1 MKQLKVVVDDYNSS
15 TGLVTAKFYEP
26 VMIAPGSKIAMDKF
40 SMSVNSGSSSNF
52 VLDTQTVLIR
62 TAYQTGNN
70 SRNSTPPRG
79 AVIQGGTFE
88 NVTVLLSAIQ
98 QAFNSILQSSMTIQQ
113 NGKIPDNGLSFITSL
128 SKDNKATIYFTCG
141 SLDDT
146 TTPNSK
152 NVTVDASNF
161 YQPTQPAIGATTD
174 SYVVFESPL
183 IQGAL
188 DCRFKLS
195 LEFNGNN
202 VTEWGLTDNLTV
214 AFPTLL
220 YGFRIKADNTLYIVN
235 DSLETQITN
244 ITPFRNILY
253 THQFYVNNGKLQYQ
267 IASADFSVVY
277 FTSDINAFNG
287 FNFNTNYFLGFRN
300 SYTAIDAVNRGDM
313 IGQISL
319 IYQPASAQNN
329 VGWYFDPELLDNRQ
343 YLTTLANFGD
353 TPTRV
358 VQYDFS
364 ISQTLRVGLGLDTNL
379 YTLPSGISGAIVGS
393 ITVNFSQYY
402 NLCLDVTNLPL
413 ESYISLSSRNTGGRR
428 NILCYFTPQRITT
441 TGTQYSFEA
450 KTMNF
455 VATNNK
461 DIRNI
466 ESLTFRVYDPID
478 VNSFLVCNNMT
489 FNIYIQEPEDN

>member
-15 TGLVTAKFYEP
+15 TGLITAKFYEP
-26 VMIAPGSKIAMDKF
+26 VMIPPGSKIAMDKF

-52 VLDTQTVLIR
+52 ILDTQTVLIR

-79 AVIQGGTFE
+79 AVIQGRTFE

-98 QAFNSILQSSMTIQQ
+98 QAFNSILQSSMRIQQ

-128 SKDNKATIYFTCG
+128 SKDNKATIYFACG
-141 SLDDT
+141 SLDNT
-146 TTPNSK
+146 TSPTPL
-152 NVTVDASNF
+152 NVSIQNNF
-161 YQPTQPAIGATTD
+161 FQPNQPAIGATTN
-174 SYVVFESPL
+174 SYVVWQNAL
-183 IQGAL
+183 IQGGL
-188 DCRFKLS
+188 DCRFNLS
-195 LEFNGNN
+195 LNFDGNN
-202 VTEWGLTDNLTV
+202 ETEWGLTDNLTGTY
-214 AFPTLL
+214 PTLL
-220 YGFRIKADNTLYIVN
+220 YGFRIKEDNTLYIVN

-244 ITPFRNILY
+244 IAPFRNILY

-267 IASADFSVVY
+267 IASADLVNVF
-277 FTSDINAFNG
+277 FTSDLNAFNG
-287 FNFNTNYFLGFRN
+287 FNFNTNYFLGIRN
-300 SYTAIDAVNRGDM
+300 SYTAIDETNRGDK
-313 IGQISL
+313 ISIAAV

-329 VGWYFDPELLDNRQ
+329 VGWYFDPDLLDNRQ
-343 YLTTLANFGD
+343 YLTTLTNFGA
-353 TPTRV
+353 TPSRV

-489 FNIYIQEPEDN
+489 FNIYIQEPEDI

>member
-26 VMIAPGSKIAMDKF
+26 VMIAVGSKIAMDKF

-52 VLDTQTVLIR
+52 VLDTQTVNIR
-62 TAYQTGNN
+62 TAYRAPPYGG
-70 SRNSTPPRG
+70 SSTPYRS

-88 NVTVLLSAIQ
+88 NVDTLLSSIQ
-98 QAFNSILQSSMTIQQ
+98 QSFNSILNSDMTNIVAP
-113 NGKIPDNGLSFITSL
+113 KVPDNGLSFITSID
-128 SKDNKATIYFTCG
+128 KDNIATIYFTCG

-152 NVTVDASNF
+152 NVTVDSAGF
-161 YQPTQPAIGATTD
+161 YLPTQPAIGATTD

-188 DCRFKLS
+188 DCRFRADLNFA
-195 LEFNGNN
+195 ECN

-214 AFPTLL
+214 AFPNLL
-220 YGFRIKADNTLYIVN
+220 YGFRIKADDTLYIVN
-235 DSLETQITN
+235 GALETPIAD
-244 ITPFRNILY
+244 ITPFSNHPNYI
-253 THQFYVNNGKLQYQ
+253 HQFYVNNGKLQYQ
-267 IASADFSVVY
+267 IVNSNLAEVY
-277 FTSDINAFNG
+277 YRSNPDDFNG

-300 SYTAIDAVNRGDM
+300 SYTAIDATNRGDNF
-313 IGQISL
+313 GEISL

-343 YLTTLANFGD
+343 YLSTLSNFGD
-353 TPTRV
+353 TPARV
-358 VQYDFS
+358 VQYDFTS
-364 ISQTLRVGLGLDTNL
+364 SETLRRGLGLDTNL
-379 YTLPSGISGAIVGS
+379 FTLPSGISGAIVGS
-393 ITVNFSQYY
+393 IAVNFSQYY

-428 NILCYFTPQRITT
+428 NILCYFSPQRLTT
-441 TGTQYSFEA
+441 SGTQYNFEA

-466 ESLTFRVYDPID
+466 ESLTFRIYDPID
-478 VNSFLVCNNMT
+478 VNSFLVCNSMS
-489 FNIYIQEPEDN
+489 FNIYIEEPE